1 MFDLSSARFA
11 FLDLE
16 TTGLS
21 PWFGDRICE
30 VGIVL
35 TEGKRI
41 KQQVQTLVNPE
52 RPLSI
57 GAASTNGLTDEELAT
72 APKFANVANV
82 LVEWL
87 RGTVVVCHNAQFD
100 VQFLDS
106 EFRRLGR
113 EIQIPNLIDTLMLA
127 REYFDLPSYSLH
139 SIAEAFHVPMTTE
152 HRALDDA
159 HTARGIFFAMMEEM
173 KKLNKPLDEYIGIYN
188 SPVWPNDGIQLPT
201 ELGEAIYGT
210 KRMFIR
216 YVDGE
221 GEETQRWIT
230 PKQVMGL
237 SDYVYLQAHCHLRN
251 AERNFRLDRII
262 EVKVEELSKKSGLQN

>member
-1 MFDLSSARFA
+1 MFDISNARFA

-21 PWFGDRICE
+21 PWFGDRVCE

-41 KQQVQTLVNPE
+41 KEQYQQLVNPE
-52 RPLSI
+52 RPLSP
-57 GAASTNGLTDEELAT
+57 GAASTNGLTDEELKSAPLFADV
-72 APKFANVANV
+72 APKV
-82 LVEWL
+82 LGWL
-87 RGTVVVCHNAQFD
+87 SDAVVVCHNAQFD

-106 EFRRLGR
+106 EYKRLGH
-113 EIQIPNLIDTLMLA
+113 ELQIPNLIDTLNLA
-127 REYFDLPSYSLH
+127 RQFYELPSYSLL
-139 SIAEAFHVPMTTE
+139 SIAEAFHVPMTTV

-159 HTARGIFFAMMEEM
+159 HTARGIFFGMMEGL
-173 KKLNKPLDEYIGIYN
+173 KQYNKPLDEYIGIYN
-188 SPVWPNDGIQLPT
+188 SPVWPNEGIQLPT
-201 ELGEAIYGT
+201 ELGEAIYSN

-221 GEETQRWIT
+221 GQQSERWIT

-237 SDYVYLQAHCHLRN
+237 GGLCLLTGTLSLT
-251 AERNFRLDRII
+251 ERRTKFSFGSNH
-262 EVKVEELSKKSGLQN
+262 

>member
-57 GAASTNGLTDEELAT
+57 GAASTNGLTDEELTT
-72 APKFANVANV
+72 APKFASVANV

-100 VQFLDS
+100 IQFLDS

-113 EIQIPNLIDTLMLA
+113 EIQIPNLVDTLMLA

-139 SIAEAFHVPMTTE
+139 SIAEAFQIPITTE

-159 HTARGIFFAMMEEM
+159 YTARGIFFAMMEEM

-201 ELGEAIYGT
+201 ELGEAIYSNR
-210 KRMFIR
+210 RMFIR

-237 SDYVYLQAHCHLRN
+237 SDYVYLKAHCHLRK

-262 EVKVEELSKKSGLQN
+262 EVKVEA

>member
-1 MFDLSSARFA
+1 MIDLASARFA

-57 GAASTNGLTDEELAT
+57 GAASTNGLTDTELAT

-100 VQFLDS
+100 IQFLDS

-113 EIQIPNLIDTLMLA
+113 EIQIPNLIDTLIMA

-139 SIAEAFHVPMTTE
+139 SIAEAFQVPITTE

-159 HTARGIFFAMMEEM
+159 HSARGIFFRMMEEM
-173 KKLNKPLDEYIGIYN
+173 KQLNKPLDEYIGIYN

-201 ELGEAIYGT
+201 ELGEAIYSN

-216 YVDGE
+216 YVDGG

-237 SDYVYLQAHCHLRN
+237 SDYVYLKAHCHLRN
-251 AERNFRLDRII
+251 GERNFRLDRII
-262 EVKVEELSKKSGLQN
+262 EVKVEELSKKSGF

>member
-1 MFDLSSARFA
+1 MPMIDLASARFA

-57 GAASTNGLTDEELAT
+57 GAASTNGLTDTELAT

-106 EFRRLGR
+106 EFRRLGQ

-127 REYFDLPSYSLH
+127 REYFELPSYSLH
-139 SIAEAFHVPMTTE
+139 SIAEAFQVPITTE

-159 HTARGIFFAMMEEM
+159 HTARGIFFGMMEEM
-173 KKLNKPLDEYIGIYN
+173 KQLNKPLDEYIGIYN

-201 ELGEAIYGT
+201 ELGEAIYSN

-216 YVDGE
+216 YVDGG

-237 SDYVYLQAHCHLRN
+237 SDYVYLKAHCHLRN
-251 AERNFRLDRII
+251 GERNFRLDRII
-262 EVKVEELSKKSGLQN
+262 DIKVEEFSKKREE

>member
-1 MFDLSSARFA
+1 
-11 FLDLE
+11 
-16 TTGLS
+16 
-21 PWFGDRICE
+21 

-100 VQFLDS
+100 IQFLDS

-113 EIQIPNLIDTLMLA
+113 EIQIPNLVDTLMMA

-159 HTARGIFFAMMEEM
+159 YTARGIFFAMMEEM

-188 SPVWPNDGIQLPT
+188 SPVWPNEGIQLPT
-201 ELGEAIYGT
+201 ELGEAIYSNR
-210 KRMFIR
+210 KMFIR

-237 SDYVYLQAHCHLRN
+237 SDYVYLKAHCHLRN
-251 AERNFRLDRII
+251 GERNFRLDRII
-262 EVKVEELSKKSGLQN
+262 EVKVEEWSKKLGL

>member
-1 MFDLSSARFA
+1 
-11 FLDLE
+11 
-16 TTGLS
+16 
-21 PWFGDRICE
+21 

-72 APKFANVANV
+72 APKFGNVANV

-87 RGTVVVCHNAQFD
+87 RGTVVVCHNAKFD

-113 EIQIPNLIDTLMLA
+113 EIQIPNLIDSLLLA

-201 ELGEAIYGT
+201 ELGEAIYGNR
-210 KRMFIR
+210 KMFIR

-262 EVKVEELSKKSGLQN
+262 EVQVEELSKTRKE

>member
-1 MFDLSSARFA
+1 MFDISSARFA

-41 KQQVQTLVNPE
+41 KEQVQQLVNPE
-52 RPLSI
+52 RPLSP
-57 GAASTNGLTDEELAT
+57 GAASTNGLSDEELKSAPLFADV
-72 APKFANVANV
+72 APKI
-82 LVEWL
+82 LGWL
-87 RGTVVVCHNAQFD
+87 SDAVVVCHNAQFD

-106 EFRRLGR
+106 EYKRLGH
-113 EIQIPNLIDTLMLA
+113 ELQIPNLIDTLNLA
-127 REYFDLPSYSLH
+127 RQFYELPSNSLL
-139 SIAEAFHVPMTTE
+139 SIAEAFHVPMTRA

-159 HTARGIFFAMMEEM
+159 HTARGIFFGMMEGL
-173 KKLNKPLDEYIGIYN
+173 KQYNKPLDEYIGIYN
-188 SPVWPNDGIQLPT
+188 SPVWPNEGIQLPT
-201 ELGEAIYGT
+201 ELGEAIYSN
-210 KRMFIR
+210 KKMFIR

-221 GEETQRWIT
+221 GQQSERWIT

-237 SDYVYLQAHCHLRN
+237 ADYVYLQAHCHLRD

-262 EVKVEELSKKSGLQN
+262 DVKVEE

>member
-1 MFDLSSARFA
+1 MFDLASARFA

-21 PWFGDRICE
+21 PWFGDRVCE

-72 APKFANVANV
+72 SPKFANVANV

-113 EIQIPNLIDTLMLA
+113 EIQIPNLVDTLMMA

-139 SIAEAFHVPMTTE
+139 SIAEAFQVPMMTE

-159 HTARGIFFAMMEEM
+159 HTSRGIFFAMMEEM
-173 KKLNKPLDEYIGIYN
+173 KKLNKPLDEYVGIYN

-201 ELGEAIYGT
+201 ELGEAIYSNR
-210 KRMFIR
+210 KMFIR

-237 SDYVYLQAHCHLRN
+237 SDYVYLKAHCHLRN
-251 AERNFRLDRII
+251 GERNFRLDRIV
-262 EVKVEELSKKSGLQN
+262 EVKVEEWSKKLGL